1 MLYREG
7 SSVHLKTNYYDIL
20 QINQSIYN
28 THIHFYELKWNV
40 SAEVRTQWGCHRYV
54 DSVTTTLLRLIYWR
68 WSKQTGHT
76 GNTKWKPFS
85 SSVVCHMNVPPRD

>member
-28 THIHFYELKWNV
+28 THIHFYELK
-40 SAEVRTQWGCHRYV
+40 
-54 DSVTTTLLRLIYWR
+54 
-68 WSKQTGHT
+68 
-76 GNTKWKPFS
+76 
-85 SSVVCHMNVPPRD
+85 